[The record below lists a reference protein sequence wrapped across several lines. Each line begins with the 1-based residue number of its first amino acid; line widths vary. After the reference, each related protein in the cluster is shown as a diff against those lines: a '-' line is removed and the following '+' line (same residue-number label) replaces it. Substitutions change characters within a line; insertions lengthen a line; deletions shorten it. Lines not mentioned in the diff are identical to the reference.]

1 MMQKLSQFVKFDN
14 PVLQKELKLRFRYF
28 KSITGLIVYLTTLL
42 IFVGGFLLVALE
54 FNQVSQLNPSDSFA
68 LFIMLSV
75 IQMGLVLFIT
85 PGLTA
90 GAISTE
96 REKQT
101 LNMLLMTTQSSLQ
114 IVIGKL
120 TSSIAYLGLLLI
132 AGLPLYSIVFLFGGV
147 SPMQLVTI
155 FIFYFVTMVAI
166 GSVGIFFSIVLKRTI
181 TAMITTYGTM
191 IFLAGIT
198 AFFFGITVMITQM
211 SMMNGGMT
219 TVPLAYIW
227 AAINPGALVLTIL
240 SSDLGLVLKE
250 LTGIGIPVWVTYL
263 IFYIGLTVL
272 MVFLSAK
279 KLRVNMKRG

>member
-1 MMQKLSQFVKFDN
+1 MMQKLSQLVKFEN

-28 KSITGLIVYLTTLL
+28 KSVTGLIVYLITLL
-42 IFVGGFLLVALE
+42 IFVGGYLLVALE
-54 FNQVSQLNPSDSFA
+54 LNNVSQLSPDDSFG
-68 LFIMLSV
+68 LFIMLSI

-114 IVIGKL
+114 IVVGKL

-132 AGLPLYSIVFLFGGV
+132 AGLPLYSVVFLFGGV

-166 GSVGIFFSIVLKRTI
+166 GSIGIYFSIVLKRTI

-191 IFLAGIT
+191 IFLSAVT
-198 AFFFGITVMITQM
+198 AFFFIITVMVSDLTAVY
-211 SMMNGGMT
+211 GGGSDI
-219 TVPLAYIW
+219 PLAYFW

-240 SSDLGLVLKE
+240 STDMGTALEE

-263 IFYIGLTVL
+263 IFYIGITVL

>member
-1 MMQKLSQFVKFDN
+1 MMQKLSQLVKFEN

-28 KSITGLIVYLTTLL
+28 KSVTGLIVYLITLL
-42 IFVGGFLLVALE
+42 IFVGGYLLVALE
-54 FNQVSQLNPSDSFA
+54 LNNVSQLSPDDSFG
-68 LFIMLSV
+68 LFIMLSI

-114 IVIGKL
+114 IVVGKL

-132 AGLPLYSIVFLFGGV
+132 AGLPLYSVVFLFGGV

-166 GSVGIFFSIVLKRTI
+166 GSIGIYFSIVLKRTI

-191 IFLAGIT
+191 IFLSAVT
-198 AFFFGITVMITQM
+198 AFFFIITVMVSDLTAVY
-211 SMMNGGMT
+211 GGGSEI
-219 TVPLAYIW
+219 PLAYFW

-240 SSDLGLVLKE
+240 STDMGTALEE

-263 IFYIGLTVL
+263 IFYIGITVL

>member
-54 FNQVSQLNPSDSFA
+54 FNAVSQLNPSDSFA

-114 IVIGKL
+114 IVVGKL

-132 AGLPLYSIVFLFGGV
+132 AGLPLYSVVFLFGGV

-155 FIFYFVTMVAI
+155 FIFYFITMVAI

-198 AFFFGITVMITQM
+198 AFFFAITVMITQM
-211 SMMNGGMT
+211 SMMNAGT
-219 TVPLAYIW
+219 NTVPLAYIW

-240 SSDLGLVLKE
+240 SSDLGMALKD
-250 LTGIGIPVWVTYL
+250 LTGIGIPVWITYL